1 MPSRQILESFYKKKQ
16 KKIESIPGHTW
27 VGLLGADQS
36 SLVGDR
42 AEPAKQFPVGL
53 FLVALVE
60 GALLLALLAS
70 LGWPVHPV

>member
-1 MPSRQILESFYKKKQ
+1 MNFFTKMNR

-27 VGLLGADQS
+27 VGLLGADQG

-42 AEPAKQFPVGL
+42 AEPAKKFPVGF

-70 LGWPVHPV
+70 LWGAVHPV